1 MADKLGSYEFAFYA
15 AGSLMLLSGAVQ
27 FLMLCIKSS
36 VNADQTRRELV
47 SMVDPQSTS
56 ENNQDKD
63 HKEYLSSL
71 YVEST
76 LRKNDKKSASV
87 ESMQFLWENILKVL
101 FEFKYSQLSI
111 GKTNKLVGLKRD

>member
-27 FLMLCIKSS
+27 FLSLCVKSS
-36 VNADQTRRELV
+36 VNADQTHRELV

-87 ESMQFLWENILKVL
+87 ESMQFL
-101 FEFKYSQLSI
+101 
-111 GKTNKLVGLKRD
+111 

>member
-1 MADKLGSYEFAFYA
+1 
-15 AGSLMLLSGAVQ
+15 
-27 FLMLCIKSS
+27 
-36 VNADQTRRELV
+36 
-47 SMVDPQSTS
+47 MVDPQSTS
-56 ENNQDKD
+56 ENSQDKD

-101 FEFKYSQLSI
+101 FKFKYSQLSL